1 VELWRQFL
9 VVQQGVDVQLDL
21 TPGNAV
27 APADAL
33 PLPDPRAVRERANR
47 R

>member
-1 VELWRQFL
+1 
-9 VVQQGVDVQLDL
+9 VVQPGVDVQLDL

-27 APADAL
+27 APADTL
-33 PLPDPRAVRERANR
+33 PLPDPRALRERANR